1 MVDKV
6 RPLKIEKSGEGT
18 EIDPFP
24 TETDP
29 SEDYLASKGLALEN
43 SDSTVIYGDSGVM
56 KFKDTEKTTP
66 HSLDNL
72 LDAEFEDFDPT
83 GTSLISTKTGPAI
96 RELAAGG
103 GTGASP
109 GFSFGRSG
117 NVTAGAY
124 LNNESVPSNITGRPV
139 DLDSSKITQIS
150 VSNETANTFE
160 IAIEEHDGTTY
171 TELAVISLVAQRS
184 KKQTYSVNI
193 TSGKEVAAK
202 VKSGSCKN
210 PMVTVYV
217 KGDAV

>member
-1 MVDKV
+1 MIDKV
-6 RPLKIEKSGEGT
+6 RPLKIEKAGDGT

-29 SEDYLASKGLALEN
+29 SEDYLASKGIALEN
-43 SDSTVIYGDSGVM
+43 SDATIIYGDSGVM
-56 KFKDTEKTTP
+56 KFKDTQKTTA

-72 LDAEFEDFDPT
+72 LDAEYEDFDPT
-83 GTSLISTKTGPAI
+83 GTSLTSTKTGPAI

-117 NVTAGAY
+117 NVTSGSY
-124 LNNESVPSNITGRPV
+124 LNNESVPSNVTGRPV

-150 VSNETANTFE
+150 VSNELSNTFE
-160 IAIEEHDGTTY
+160 IVIEEHDGTTY
-171 TELAVISLVAQRS
+171 TELCTISLTAQRT
-184 KKQTYSVNI
+184 KKQIYSVNV
-193 TSGKEVAAK
+193 TSGKELAAK

-210 PMVTVYV
+210 PVVTVYV